1 MLGKRRALFLT
12 ISKFMGLYGSSNRIS
27 GLIIIVGAFTKA
39 SNFKGTILLTEL
51 SVGSR
56 EEKDENH

>member
-12 ISKFMGLYGSSNRIS
+12 ISKFMGIYGSSNRIS

-39 SNFKGTILLTEL
+39 SNSKRTILLTEL

>member
-1 MLGKRRALFLT
+1 
-12 ISKFMGLYGSSNRIS
+12 MGIYGSSNRIS